1 MKAKL
6 YIKPTCPFCIRA
18 VSLLQEKN
26 IESEVI
32 DVSKNPELRAE
43 VSESVGGFRT
53 VPMIFLDE
61 KFIGGF
67 SDLQALDTNG
77 SL

>member
-6 YIKPTCPFCIRA
+6 YTKPTCPFCIRA
-18 VSLLQEKN
+18 KELLTERG
-26 IESEVI
+26 IEYEDI
-32 DVSKNPELRAE
+32 DVSKDPELRAE
-43 VSESVGGFRT
+43 VAESVGGFRT

-67 SDLQALDTNG
+67 SDLQALDAKG